1 MNYTIFK
8 FNFFY
13 IFWVFLWNFFS
24 IFLNIF
30 DYFFN
35 YFNFFL
41 DFLSFLNTVIFKLL
55 LPRRDVPFK
64 KNVVF
69 TSSLK
74 EMFFLPLK
82 IEIYYKKYWFSSSCA
97 FFFLSFRKNW
107 NIFFIYCVS
116 VYVYVLSCHFC
127 HLFIWLHREN
137 NKKKTVSFIIL
148 NV

>member
-13 IFWVFLWNFFS
+13 IFWVFSWNFFS

-97 FFFLSFRKNW
+97 LFF
-107 NIFFIYCVS
+107 
-116 VYVYVLSCHFC
+116 CHFGKIGIYFLYTVLVC
-127 HLFIWLHREN
+127 MCMFYLVIFVIFLFGYTEKII
-137 NKKKTVSFIIL
+137 KKKTVSFIIL